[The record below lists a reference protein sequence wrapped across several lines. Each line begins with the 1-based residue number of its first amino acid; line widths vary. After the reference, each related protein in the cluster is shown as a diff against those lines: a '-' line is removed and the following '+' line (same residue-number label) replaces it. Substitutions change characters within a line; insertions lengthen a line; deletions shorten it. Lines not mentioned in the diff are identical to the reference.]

1 MLPPAARPPL
11 DVGQPRSASCARART
26 PQRPVARSR
35 SGCRPGGGAPP
46 ETCTSTVF
54 KGAST
59 ESIIVTPV
67 RIPGVFT
74 QPSSLIAIGV
84 GAAAVLTLLTYLV
97 GRRTRTARQLPSR
110 RPREEGFSLAAGR
123 VPIDASL
130 PETMNMLSRDR
141 ASGTLRVTSGEQ
153 AASLYFVF
161 GKLFHAEKDNL
172 EGEDALREVLTWR
185 PVISTLDRRSALPA
199 KETIKKTA

>member
-1 MLPPAARPPL
+1 
-11 DVGQPRSASCARART
+11 
-26 PQRPVARSR
+26 
-35 SGCRPGGGAPP
+35 
-46 ETCTSTVF
+46 
-54 KGAST
+54 
-59 ESIIVTPV
+59 
-67 RIPGVFT
+67 VFT
-74 QPSSLIAIGV
+74 QQSALIAIGV
-84 GAAAVLTLLTYLV
+84 GAAAILTLLIYLV
-97 GRRTRTARQLPSR
+97 GRRPRTARQLPSR
-110 RPREEGFSLAAGR
+110 RPRQEGFSLAAGR
-123 VPIDASL
+123 VPTDTSL

-199 KETIKKTA
+199 KETIKFNDHEALPSRTQPGP